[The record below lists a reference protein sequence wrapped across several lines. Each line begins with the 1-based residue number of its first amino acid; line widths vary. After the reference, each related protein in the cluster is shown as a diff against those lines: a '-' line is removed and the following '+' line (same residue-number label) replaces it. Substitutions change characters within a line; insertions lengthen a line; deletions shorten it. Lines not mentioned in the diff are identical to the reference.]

1 MKTVVKKFNNEK
13 EFIPVIQR
21 SDYYK
26 YLCRISD
33 YQYMKTNKNI
43 AKIFVFDER
52 KDKMFFI
59 NENMEPIY
67 FE

>member
-1 MKTVVKKFNNEK
+1 MKTVVKKYNNVK

-33 YQYMKTNKNI
+33 YKYMKTNKDI
-43 AKIFVFDER
+43 AKIFVFD
-52 KDKMFFI
+52 
-59 NENMEPIY
+59 
-67 FE
+67 